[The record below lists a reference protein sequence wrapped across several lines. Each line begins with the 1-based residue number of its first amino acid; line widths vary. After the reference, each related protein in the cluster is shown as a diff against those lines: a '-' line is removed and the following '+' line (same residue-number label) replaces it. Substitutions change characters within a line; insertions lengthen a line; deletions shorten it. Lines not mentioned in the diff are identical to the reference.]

1 MLGFIVGVFVLL
13 FLMILII
20 GGIVSNVSKPED
32 VVVKNNSVLEL
43 DLSYAIPEKTENN
56 PFKNISMGSFKPTI
70 ELGMNDIIK
79 NIEKAK
85 EDANIK
91 GIYLDFGYFPSGSA
105 TAEQIRMALL
115 DFKTSKKF
123 IIAYAEIYTQK
134 AYYVASVADKIYL
147 NPKGL
152 LEFRG
157 LNAKI
162 TFFKN
167 MLDKVG
173 VEPQI
178 FYCGKYKTAT
188 EPFRTDRMSD
198 ANKVMTSQLINNIQ
212 DFYVKNI
219 ASSRNLE
226 ISMVDSIADNLLIQT
241 AFDAVMYKMID
252 NIYYEDQVLNEIKTR
267 LALKEKDKVE
277 FVAINKYD
285 RTPDNKKKKL
295 DDAKIAI
302 LYAQGDIIDGKAE
315 EGQIGSETLCKQL
328 VKLREDDK
336 IKAVVFRVNSG
347 GGSALASDIIW
358 REVNLLKAKKP
369 VVVSMGDYAAS
380 GGYYISCNASKIVA
394 MPNTLTGSIG
404 VFGILPNVQ
413 KLMNEKLG
421 ITFDGVSTGKYSDL
435 GDLTR
440 MMREDE
446 KFIIQ
451 KGVDSIYYDFKYCV
465 SKGRNIPIDLVDS
478 IAQGRVWTGE
488 QAVANGLVDTLGNLN
503 TAIGIAAKLAKLK
516 AYRITEYP
524 QNKEDNFSKILS
536 AIADKE
542 DETYMRSKLGMVYPY
557 YQQMLTISKM
567 KGVQARIP
575 FALEIE

>member
-152 LEFRG
+152 LEYRG

-267 LALKEKDKVE
+267 LALKETDKVE

-285 RTPDNKKKKL
+285 RTPDNKKK
-295 DDAKIAI
+295 
-302 LYAQGDIIDGKAE
+302 
-315 EGQIGSETLCKQL
+315 
-328 VKLREDDK
+328 
-336 IKAVVFRVNSG
+336 
-347 GGSALASDIIW
+347 
-358 REVNLLKAKKP
+358 
-369 VVVSMGDYAAS
+369 
-380 GGYYISCNASKIVA
+380 
-394 MPNTLTGSIG
+394 
-404 VFGILPNVQ
+404 
-413 KLMNEKLG
+413 
-421 ITFDGVSTGKYSDL
+421 
-435 GDLTR
+435 
-440 MMREDE
+440 
-446 KFIIQ
+446 
-451 KGVDSIYYDFKYCV
+451 
-465 SKGRNIPIDLVDS
+465 
-478 IAQGRVWTGE
+478 
-488 QAVANGLVDTLGNLN
+488 
-503 TAIGIAAKLAKLK
+503 
-516 AYRITEYP
+516 
-524 QNKEDNFSKILS
+524 
-536 AIADKE
+536 
-542 DETYMRSKLGMVYPY
+542 
-557 YQQMLTISKM
+557 
-567 KGVQARIP
+567 
-575 FALEIE
+575 